1 MPAAMVV
8 LVDRS
13 LSCSL
18 AVTNV
23 VAEVVVVVVFARN
36 SHCMEEV
43 GLGWLEGEAGSSAL
57 QRSSRLLPFLRL
69 CGGGG
74 GGGVCK
80 GCARQQMDERCIM
93 KECYDSTGEMYS

>member
-1 MPAAMVV
+1 MVV
-8 LVDRS
+8 VVDRS

-23 VAEVVVVVVFARN
+23 VAEVVVVIVFARN
-36 SHCMEEV
+36 SHCMEEE

-57 QRSSRLLPFLRL
+57 RRSSRLLPFLRL

-74 GGGVCK
+74 GVCK
-80 GCARQQMDERCIM
+80 GCARQQVEERCIM
-93 KECYDSTGEMYS
+93 KECYDSTGEIYS